1 MYFSVNSYVISP
13 FQADL
18 LMNVLKPIFYLV
30 LIGLLVTGSMT
41 TKNNFLLK
49 TNHAPLGIISLELTT
64 ATLRQQKILKEWD
77 SVYINQQIYS
87 RDTVVTEKLTGLD
100 TAIKQTK
107 ADYSFI
113 LFYVLF
119 FSLLFFKYRK
129 HLAAAHQRVSSK
141 HWLYLSIIVFFAGIL
156 DLFENRQLLKVL
168 HRYNTDQVVFEGR
181 AIWIFLPALLK
192 FLLLLSALIYFL
204 IKIKVTR
211 LISVWLQRLSLLLK
225 GFVYYGWK
233 FRIVLTGLLTLF
245 LLMAFTEQGKDLLV
259 TINTSDWGIFW
270 FFTTTTV
277 LALLNWYLPKIYDNL
292 DEVNLTKVP
301 PKSLKFSDNDRDKLD
316 LARFLGLL
324 TFLIPAVG
332 VLITM
337 QAYHISYLAADISPL
352 VILIIVCILYLS
364 ALRYNWLDQ
373 IYKPNGNFSS
383 SRYIITMVL
392 VFGAIIYWGTSQETR
407 EPYYLAYLS
416 LGFFLLSFAFVVTMS
431 YRTCITAVRKIPIAP
446 FLLTAGILVSL
457 IFVAFNFEDI
467 VFYLTRYDRFY
478 TLPIVIVALTAYTLF
493 FSFLLIIGYKTKIQ
507 FITLFLLLV
516 IYRSATSN
524 SDFHKVHLIPKPT
537 NQSQKVDLRS
547 YTQQWLQR
555 RRTEIAAFNQT
566 YDTTAY
572 PVFFVNAYGGG
583 IKAAAWTT
591 MVIGRLD
598 QLLQQNH
605 GNPSLPNNFQHY
617 AFSYSGVSGGAVG
630 LSLLAAERISNESNP
645 RTDTRFHPVNSLKI
659 YHHDYLTASL
669 AALFGRDAFM
679 ALIGMNWYADRA
691 RLQEKNWE
699 FHTRKYG
706 LHYATPLGNGW
717 QPPQKDI
724 PLFFSNTYDI
734 NTGFKGI
741 LAPVLLSKKDFPGS
755 ILLRELIDENQDLY
769 LSTTAFVSAR
779 FPYVSPTAKFDEQH
793 HFTDGGTLENSGA
806 ETSLQVLTVFKHVLD
821 SLQQH
826 DAAYRDLRININILS
841 LPNSV
846 PVMDSLERVKNLYE
860 PLAPALGIL
869 NSTNGNTIKA
879 ETINRLQAEEN
890 NWNYFSVHPRVLKI
904 KTENV
909 WPVLPLGW
917 QISDYA
923 LEQMVLSIIS
933 PNSGLQPILQ
943 QFPMYAPKKNE
954 DTNKLK

>member
-1 MYFSVNSYVISP
+1 
-13 FQADL
+13 
-18 LMNVLKPIFYLV
+18 
-30 LIGLLVTGSMT
+30 MT
-41 TKNNFLLK
+41 RKNNFLLK
-49 TNHAPLGIISLELTT
+49 TNNAPLAIISLELSTT
-64 ATLRQQKILKEWD
+64 TLGQQKILKEWE
-77 SVYINQQIYS
+77 SIYINQQIYS
-87 RDTVVTEKLTGLD
+87 RDTVVTEKLTGLA

-119 FSLLFFKYRK
+119 LSLLFFKYRK
-129 HLAAAHQRVSSK
+129 HLAAAQQLVSSN
-141 HWLYLSIIVFFAGIL
+141 HWLYLSVLVFLAGIL
-156 DLFENRQLLKVL
+156 DLVENGQLLKLL
-168 HRYNTDQVVFEGR
+168 HRYNTELVVGNK

-192 FLLLLSALIYFL
+192 FLLLLSAVIYFL
-204 IKIKVTR
+204 VKIKAIR
-211 LISVWLQRLSLLLK
+211 LLSVWLQRLSLLLK

-233 FRIVLTGLLTLF
+233 FRIVLLGLLTLF

-270 FFTTTTV
+270 FFTATTV

-292 DEVNLTKVP
+292 NEVDLTKVP
-301 PKSLKFSDNDRDKLD
+301 RRSLKFSDNDRDKLD
-316 LARFLGLL
+316 FARFLGLL

-337 QAYHISYLAADISPL
+337 QAYHISYLASDIPPL
-352 VILIIVCILYLS
+352 VILVIISLLYLS
-364 ALRYNWLDQ
+364 ALRNNWLDH
-373 IYKPNGNFSS
+373 IYKPHGNFNS

-392 VFGAIIYWGTSQETR
+392 VFGAIIYWGRSQETR

-431 YRTCITAVRKIPIAP
+431 YRTCITAVKKIPLAP
-446 FLLTAGILVSL
+446 FILTAGILASL
-457 IFVAFNFEDI
+457 IFVAFNFDGI

-478 TLPIVIVALTAYTLF
+478 TLPIVISALISYSLF

-516 IYRSATSN
+516 IYRSATIN
-524 SDFHKVHLIPKPT
+524 SDFHKVHLLPKPA
-537 NQSQKVDLRS
+537 NQPQKVDLRS
-547 YTQQWLQR
+547 YAQQWLQSR
-555 RRTEIAAFNQT
+555 RIEIAAFNQA

-598 QLLQQNH
+598 QLLQQNQID
-605 GNPSLPNNFQHY
+605 SAALPNNFQHY

-630 LSLLAAERISNESNP
+630 LSLLAAARISDESHP
-645 RTDTRFHPVNSLKI
+645 KIDTLFYPVNSLKI
-659 YHHDYLTASL
+659 YHHDYLTATL
-669 AALFGRDAFM
+669 AAFFGRDAFM
-679 ALIGMNWYADRA
+679 ALIGQNWYPDRA

-699 FHTRKYG
+699 FHIKKYR
-706 LHYATPLGNGW
+706 LQYATLLGDGW
-717 QPPQKDI
+717 QFPQKNI

-734 NTGFKGI
+734 KTGFKGI
-741 LAPVLLSKKDFPGS
+741 MAPVRLSEKDFPGS
-755 ILLRELIDENQDLY
+755 ILLQGLIDKNQDLY

-826 DAAYRDLRININILS
+826 DPNYRDLKININILS

-879 ETINRLQAEEN
+879 ETINRLLAEEN
-890 NWNYFSVHPRVLKI
+890 NWNYFSVNPRVLKI
-904 KTENV
+904 KTRNV

-923 LEQMVLSIIS
+923 LEQMVLSVTS
-933 PNSGLQPILQ
+933 PNSGLQPVLQ
-943 QFPMYAPKKNE
+943 QFPMFTPKME
-954 DTNKLK
+954 